1 MSNQLDQRIRQAMQH
16 VVDEA
21 PPPPEIPTPG
31 ATAPAERSG
40 LSNWIAALASAAVI
54 LVVVGGA
61 ALLFGT
67 NDTDVGGTAASTAA
81 VVSPPSVQTLSVTV
95 SGVSGRMGDE
105 FAAVLYEGDDLSN
118 LDREALGGF
127 WAVISSDDQ
136 SLTEVVRQ
144 PGEFHEERFPYV
156 SDAALTVEPGTY
168 TLVLWV
174 DETLTPVSRWVP
186 INSYVPGDPLTEGM
200 DLYGCHMV
208 FDVGDDQQTEVVV
221 PANLHHN
228 GWNVDCVTGVAIPGT
243 DAAAAVNPYGLP

>member
-1 MSNQLDQRIRQAMQH
+1 VA
-16 VVDEA
+16 
-21 PPPPEIPTPG
+21 
-31 ATAPAERSG
+31 
-40 LSNWIAALASAAVI
+40 NWVAALASAAVI
-54 LVVVGGA
+54 LVFVGGA
-61 ALLFGT
+61 ALLFGMS
-67 NDTDVGGTAASTAA
+67 DTDVGDTAAPTAA
-81 VVSPPSVQTLSVTV
+81 VISPPSGETVSVTV

-105 FAAVLYEGDDLSN
+105 FAAVLYEGGDLSN

-144 PGEFHEERFPYV
+144 PGEFYVGRFPYV

-208 FDVGDDQQTEVVV
+208 FDVGDDPLTEVVI

-228 GWNVDCVTGVAIPGT
+228 GWNVDCVTGATIPGT
-243 DAAAAVNPYGLP
+243 DAAAAVAPYGLP